1 MADSRNFKMENKLLV
16 EEENKILDLL
26 QNNGK
31 LYVDYNLLN
40 YRFAV
45 NVKKIA
51 EEKLIKIG
59 DLELF
64 LGLHLGYF
72 SRIRKGTAKHISLM
86 TALAISNIFGM
97 TIEDIINYQSK
108 DELIEERLKKIAFD
122 SILED
127 FRVDDVIDYLKGLK
141 NE

>member
-1 MADSRNFKMENKLLV
+1 MKNKLL
-16 EEENKILDLL
+16 ENDLL
-26 QNNGK
+26 DKNGK
-31 LYVDYNLLN
+31 AYVDYKLLN

-51 EEKLIKIG
+51 DERLIKIG

-72 SRIRKGTAKHISLM
+72 SRIRKGTTKRISLM

-97 TIEDIINYQSK
+97 TIEEIIAYKSNS
-108 DELIEERLKKIAFD
+108 ELIEERLKKIAFD

-141 NE
+141 NDNNKE

>member
-1 MADSRNFKMENKLLV
+1 MENKLLV
-16 EEENKILDLL
+16 EEENNILGLL
-26 QNNGK
+26 DKNGK
-31 LYVDYNLLN
+31 MYVDYKLLN

-51 EEKLIKIG
+51 DERLIKIG

-97 TIEDIINYQSK
+97 TIENIITYKSK